1 MRLYHS
7 RIIGILL
14 LSIVWVLGMA
24 ACSSPPAT
32 QAHIDVKITADGHD
46 VSVQLPPGST
56 VQQALD
62 VAGLSLG
69 TMDRTEPP
77 LYSILT
83 SGSEVHIIRVT
94 EDFEVVQEVIPFEQ
108 QTLKNESLPQDQEI
122 YLQKGKNGLQEITY
136 RRVYED
142 GVEVSGDTI
151 VKKVTLEQPVPEIIM
166 IGIQAPFVP
175 VTVPGKL
182 IYLRDGNA
190 WMIEESTGNR
200 QAVVTTGDLDGRIL
214 SLSSDG
220 SWLLFS
226 RKSNEEGQIN
236 GLWVKDISSEDSKLI
251 DLTVPNVI
259 HFADWIPGSD
269 SKIVF
274 STVEPRTTAPG
285 WQANNDLYALSFSKS
300 GWVTKWKDKP
310 VLEPNSG
317 GIYGWWGTSFAWA
330 PDGEQLAYARPD
342 EIGLL
347 NFLDGTQAPVL
358 DMIPYQT
365 RGDWAWVPGLAWGPD
380 GKNLYTVDHV
390 PPAGTVSPE
399 ESQVFDLTAISMESG
414 AQLHIVSQA
423 GMFAYPVISPPQPKA
438 SGENA
443 YQVAYLQAIFPN
455 QSESS
460 RYRLMVMDRDGSNR
474 KVLFPTDDRSGGLS
488 PQNDWG
494 AWSPD
499 PMPESG
505 NYAIA
510 FIYQGNLWIVNS
522 ITGKAQQITGDGLT
536 TRVIWK

>member
-7 RIIGILL
+7 RIFEILL
-14 LSIVWVLGMA
+14 LSILWVSGIT

-32 QAHIDVKITADGHD
+32 QAHIDVNITADGHD

-62 VAGLSLG
+62 AAGLSLDS
-69 TMDRTEPP
+69 MDRTEPP
-77 LYSILT
+77 LYSTLT
-83 SGSEVHIIRVT
+83 SGSEVRVVRVT
-94 EDFEVVQEVIPFEQ
+94 EDFEVVQEVIPFEH
-108 QTLKNESLPQDQEI
+108 QTLRNESLPQDQEI

-142 GVEVSGDTI
+142 GVEVSGNTI
-151 VKKVTLEQPVPEIIM
+151 VKKVTLEEPVPEIIM

-175 VTVPGKL
+175 VAVPGKM

-190 WMIEESTGNR
+190 WMIDESTGNR
-200 QAVVTTGDLDGRIL
+200 QAIVTTGDLDGRIL

-226 RKSNEEGQIN
+226 RQSNEEGQIN
-236 GLWVKDISSEDSKLI
+236 SLWVKDISSEDSKLI

-269 SKIVF
+269 SKVVF

-300 GWVTKWKDKP
+300 GWVTKWKEKP

-330 PDGEQLAYARPD
+330 PDGQQLAYARPD
-342 EIGLL
+342 GIGLL
-347 NFLDGTQAPVL
+347 NFLDGTQTPVL
-358 DMIPYQT
+358 DITPFQT
-365 RGDWAWVPGLAWGPD
+365 RGDWAWVPGLAWGPY
-380 GKNLYTVDHV
+380 GKTIYTVDHV
-390 PPAGTVSPE
+390 PPAGSVSPE
-399 ESQVFDLTAISMESG
+399 ESQVFDLTAISTDVG
-414 AQLHIVSQA
+414 RPLNIVSQA
-423 GMFAYPVISPPQPKA
+423 GMFAYPLTSPLQPKE
-438 SGENA
+438 SGEGA

-460 RYRLMVMDRDGSNR
+460 RYRLVVMDRDGSNR

-488 PQNDWG
+488 PQKDWG
-494 AWSPD
+494 VWSPA
-499 PMPESG
+499 PMPESE

-510 FIYQGNLWIVNS
+510 LIYQGNLWIIDSV
-522 ITGKAQQITGDGLT
+522 TGKAQQITGDGLT

>member
-175 VTVPGKL
+175 VAVPGKL

-342 EIGLL
+342 GIGLL

-474 KVLFPTDDRSGGLS
+474 QVLFPTDDRSGGLS

-510 FIYQGNLWIVNS
+510 FIYQGNLWIVDAVS
-522 ITGKAQQITGDGLT
+522 GKAQQITGDGLT

>member
-175 VTVPGKL
+175 VAVPGKL

-259 HFADWIPGSD
+259 QFAAWIPGSD

-342 EIGLL
+342 GIGLL

-474 KVLFPTDDRSGGLS
+474 QVLFPTDDRSGGLS

-510 FIYQGNLWIVNS
+510 FIYQGNLWIVDAVS
-522 ITGKAQQITGDGLT
+522 GKAQQITGDGLT